1 MADER
6 QRDAEDRREAV
17 EKGRTVA
24 GERSVRPDI
33 EAGALE
39 MKDAPDEPT
48 EHEHPSHRRRADE
61 EEGE

>member
-6 QRDAEDRREAV
+6 QRDDDTRDEAA
-17 EKGRTVA
+17 EKGRRVA

-39 MKDAPDEPT
+39 MKDTPDEPS

-61 EEGE
+61 DESK